1 MTNSQSDTLRQPN
14 QQDNEEDENLDLGAL
29 IATILNEKYLI
40 ASVAL
45 IFLGL
50 GVFKTQLT
58 IPSYKADAMV
68 QVEEKSNALD
78 ALSGVMS
85 LMESA
90 PLALTEIEIIKSR
103 QILGAAVKDLH
114 LDIVATPKYFPI
126 VGKAIARRFQAKNL
140 TGEVSTP
147 LFGRDQYAW
156 GGEKIQLDTFFVPE
170 NLIGKGL
177 ILLAGEQGHFTLKD
191 EDDQTLLEGEVGK
204 PVMKKLD
211 NSEDTISLF
220 ISSLKARKGT
230 QFTVTKK
237 SLLSTITELDKSLTV
252 AEKGKKTGILSFS
265 IEDPS
270 AATAAKI
277 LNQVTNSYVKQN
289 VEQKSKEAQTTLEF
303 LDKQLPAIK
312 EQLEAATT
320 ALNEFR
326 TEKGSIDLSIE
337 TAQILKSVVEI
348 TGQLTLL
355 QQQKDE
361 LRGRFTEAHPT
372 VVALDKQI
380 ARLQAQINS
389 SDKKI
394 EILPETQQV
403 ILRLTRDVQVS
414 SELYTALLNS
424 AQTLRVAKAG
434 TVGNV
439 RIIDE
444 AVLPSEPVDSKKS
457 LIIAVSLIL
466 GLVVGVGVTF
476 IRKALHRGVQNPDQ
490 IEKHLHIPVYAT
502 ILHSKAQEEL
512 NQKRKKSGKQLTGQ
526 NFVLALEDKD
536 DLAIESLRSLRTTL
550 HFAFLEAKNN
560 IIMITGPSP
569 GIGKSFIAINLAIV
583 LADAGKKILLIDGD
597 LRRGSCNKNFGISR
611 EDGLSD
617 LISNSITLEKAVHH
631 IASANIDF
639 IPTGSIPPNP
649 SELLMHERFIQLL
662 ETLGKNY
669 DHIIIDSPP
678 ILAVTDAGII
688 GHIAS
693 ATLMVVKS
701 GQHPMRE
708 LEVCAKRLTQ
718 TGVDIKGIVFND
730 LPEKTSGSYG
740 YGYGYG
746 YGYQYSYKKSTA
758 AASDN

>member
-1 MTNSQSDTLRQPN
+1 MTNLQSDTPRQPN
-14 QQDNEEDENLDLGAL
+14 QQDDEDENLDLGAL

-45 IFLGL
+45 IFLAL

-68 QVEEKSNALD
+68 QIEEKSNALD
-78 ALSGVMS
+78 ALSGVME
-85 LMESA
+85 LMDSP

-103 QILGAAVKDLH
+103 QILGAAVKELH

-126 VGKAIARRFQAKNL
+126 IGKAIARRFQAKNL
-140 TGEVSTP
+140 TQQVSTP
-147 LFGRDQYAW
+147 LFGLDQYAW
-156 GGEKIQLDTFFVPE
+156 GGEKIQLDTFSVPDS
-170 NLIGKGL
+170 LIGKEL
-177 ILLAGEQGHFTLKD
+177 VLLAGEQGHFTLKD

-204 PVMKKLD
+204 PIIKKLD

-230 QFTVTKK
+230 QFTTIRT
-237 SLLSTITELDKSLTV
+237 SFLSAITELDKSLTV

-270 AATAAKI
+270 AAKAANI

-303 LDKQLPAIK
+303 LDKQLPTVK

-326 TEKGSIDLSIE
+326 TEKGSIDLTIE
-337 TAQILKSVVEI
+337 TEQILKSVVEI

-403 ILRLTRDVQVS
+403 ILRLTRDAQVS

-439 RIIDE
+439 RIIDG
-444 AVLPSEPVDSKKS
+444 AVLPTEPVESKNK
-457 LIIAVSLIL
+457 LIIAVSLVL
-466 GLVVGVGVTF
+466 GFIVGVGIAF
-476 IRKALHRGVQNPDQ
+476 IRKALHRGVENPDQ

-502 ILHSKAQEEL
+502 ILHSNAQEEL

-526 NFVLALEDKD
+526 NFILALQDKD
-536 DLAIESLRSLRTTL
+536 D
-550 HFAFLEAKNN
+550 
-560 IIMITGPSP
+560 
-569 GIGKSFIAINLAIV
+569 
-583 LADAGKKILLIDGD
+583 
-597 LRRGSCNKNFGISR
+597 
-611 EDGLSD
+611 
-617 LISNSITLEKAVHH
+617 
-631 IASANIDF
+631 
-639 IPTGSIPPNP
+639 
-649 SELLMHERFIQLL
+649 
-662 ETLGKNY
+662 
-669 DHIIIDSPP
+669 
-678 ILAVTDAGII
+678 
-688 GHIAS
+688 
-693 ATLMVVKS
+693 
-701 GQHPMRE
+701 
-708 LEVCAKRLTQ
+708 
-718 TGVDIKGIVFND
+718 
-730 LPEKTSGSYG
+730 
-740 YGYGYG
+740 
-746 YGYQYSYKKSTA
+746 
-758 AASDN
+758 